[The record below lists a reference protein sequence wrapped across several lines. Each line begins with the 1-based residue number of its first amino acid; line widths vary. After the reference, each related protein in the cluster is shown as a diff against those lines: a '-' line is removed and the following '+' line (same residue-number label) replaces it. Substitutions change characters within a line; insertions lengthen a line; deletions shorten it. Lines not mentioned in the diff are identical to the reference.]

1 MSCGSIFHNS
11 PHRITWSALA
21 LEGLEKYLMSDV
33 CLCFIP
39 SLKRGHQHENV
50 ICLHVHLHIEM
61 KVIFVWIALREGSF
75 WKGNLDM
82 PYWSDEG
89 TCLLQIDEIY
99 IITPFWLEAL
109 LPPPTTM
116 HFIWIAQPVG
126 FFIMQNSASPT
137 YFIMITYEWISEV
150 QQTKTARHRVPRL
163 TKGFHVCY
171 TSWYILRH
179 ALQKNSLQWQNPS
192 YFGVF
197 GEFCRISI

>member
-11 PHRITWSALA
+11 PYRITWSALA
-21 LEGLEKYLMSDV
+21 LKGLEKYFMSEV

-39 SLKRGHQHENV
+39 TLKQSHRYENV

-61 KVIFVWIALREGSF
+61 KLIFVWIAFREGSF

-82 PYWSDEG
+82 AYWE
-89 TCLLQIDEIY
+89 TY
-99 IITPFWLEAL
+99 IIRPFWLEAL

-126 FFIMQNSASPT
+126 FFIMKNSTSPT
-137 YFIMITYEWISEV
+137 YLIMIMYEWISEV

-163 TKGFHVCY
+163 TKDFHVCY
-171 TSWYILRH
+171 TSWYI
-179 ALQKNSLQWQNPS
+179 
-192 YFGVF
+192 F
-197 GEFCRISI
+197 